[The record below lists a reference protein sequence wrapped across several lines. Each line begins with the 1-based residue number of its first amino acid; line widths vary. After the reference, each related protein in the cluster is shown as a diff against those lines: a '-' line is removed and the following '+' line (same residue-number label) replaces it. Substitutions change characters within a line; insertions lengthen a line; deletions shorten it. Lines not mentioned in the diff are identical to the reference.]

1 MLYYKQKRLFEG
13 MWPDPLPQAYVCR
26 LKIVHHHYP
35 SLHGSLY
42 FIEKINC
49 PKARELKIYGTGQVH
64 LEDPTCRLA
73 KFGLS
78 VADIRNGKREYIT

>member
-1 MLYYKQKRLFEG
+1 
-13 MWPDPLPQAYVCR
+13 
-26 LKIVHHHYP
+26 LK
-35 SLHGSLY
+35 
-42 FIEKINC
+42 KNC